1 MTKVKVGQVSD
12 EFPNFREALSS
23 CSIARG
29 RQLQATGD
37 LSTEALAMQ
46 INSTGKITTDQ
57 SDVQHTAPC
66 KLRSFVYSPD
76 CSLEGKSSSTTPPV
90 NAL

>member
-1 MTKVKVGQVSD
+1 MTKVKVDQVLD
-12 EFPNFREALSS
+12 EFPNFREALCS
-23 CSIARG
+23 CSIAG
-29 RQLQATGD
+29 GSQLQATGD

-57 SDVQHTAPC
+57 SDVQHTALC

-76 CSLEGKSSSTTPPV
+76 CSLEGKKSSTTPRV